1 MSYYTDRVSRCL
13 VGAAI
18 FLALVS
24 SACASGS
31 PARTDRNTG
40 ERVTRYT
47 LTAVD
52 LMGAGS
58 QNVYEAIQHLRPDF
72 LKTRGT
78 STMTT
83 VNTAGSTRGSGG
95 AATPEPGTGTAVP
108 ISRSPL
114 RAYENEVMLSSPDD
128 LKKIDVKNVIE
139 VRFVPGPEAGVR
151 YGTNHSG
158 GVIFVKTR

>member
-1 MSYYTDRVSRCL
+1 MSSTDRISRCL
-13 VGAAI
+13 AGAVI
-18 FLALVS
+18 SLALVS
-24 SACASGS
+24 SACASGRTA
-31 PARTDRNTG
+31 PTDRNTG

-47 LTAVD
+47 LTSVE

-58 QNVYEAIQHLRPDF
+58 QNVYEAIQNLRPDF
-72 LKTRGT
+72 LRTRGT

-83 VNTAGSTRGSGG
+83 VNTGGTSRGSG
-95 AATPEPGTGTAVP
+95 AAAQPEPGTGTALP
-108 ISRSPL
+108 IARSPL
-114 RAYENEVMLSSPDD
+114 RVYENEVMLSSPDD